1 MINQDIDIL
10 DLNGYNLSYDFLNS
24 VIGIDV
30 NECYPYKNGFFIID
44 QNGNNYLIFKI
55 LERDVEK
62 YIQIFDVLQNIN
74 SINRSIQGM
83 HFFMGNKYFIDKS
96 TGHYYVVF
104 NYPNGEYIKWLD
116 FNINSIKD
124 ILINFYNG
132 SQDILKDLYNF
143 NLKEDV
149 KLLTI
154 GDEVKEID
162 EYLLNI
168 QNIEIF
174 ILHKYNK
181 DRFDDLF
188 LENKTYMKDEL
199 IKIRKFF
206 TSSKFKNYV
215 SNHKNIRFINGNLS
229 NKSFIFNNDRSYI
242 INFYNASID
251 LFIKDIGI
259 LSEKAIFNINMD
271 EFKTFIINFLS
282 NFEGNINEH
291 IEMLFNYIRLNN
303 RMFKWFN
310 TQYKNIHYSGRKV
323 DLDSKI
329 SEIYMY
335 KQNINDFINILSF
348 T

>member
-10 DLNGYNLSYDFLNS
+10 NLNEYNLSYDFLND
-24 VIGIDV
+24 VIGLNV
-30 NECYPYKNGFFIID
+30 SESYPYKNGFFTID

-62 YIQIFDVLQNIN
+62 YIQIFDILQDIN
-74 SINRSIQGM
+74 SINTSIQDM
-83 HFFMGNKYFIDKS
+83 HSFMGNKYFIDKS

-104 NYPNGEYIKWLD
+104 NYPKGEYIKWID
-116 FNINSIKD
+116 FNSSSIKD
-124 ILINFYNG
+124 ILIDFYNG
-132 SQDILKDLYNF
+132 SQDILKNLYNF
-143 NLKEDV
+143 NLKEDL

-162 EYLLNI
+162 EHLLNI
-168 QNIEIF
+168 QDIELF

-199 IKIRKFF
+199 VKIRQFF

-215 SNHKNIRFINGNLS
+215 SNRKNIRLINGNLS
-229 NKSFIFNNDRSYI
+229 NKSFIFNDGKSYI
-242 INFYNASID
+242 VNFYNASID

-259 LSEKAIFNINMD
+259 LSEKMISNISID
-271 EFKTFIINFLS
+271 DIKTFIMNFLS
-282 NFEGNINEH
+282 NFDGNINEH
-291 IEMLFNYIRLNN
+291 LEMLVNYIRLNN
-303 RMFKWFN
+303 RIFKWFN
-310 TQYKNIHYSGRKV
+310 NQYKNIHYSSRKV
-323 DLDSKI
+323 DLNSKI
-329 SEIYMY
+329 SEIHMY
-335 KQNINDFINILSF
+335 KQNINDFTNKLSF